1 MTKVDKIKL
10 RQAIK
15 SQKETR
21 KASAGFESK
30 YKLISSKNGKVRD
43 ILFLFGSWVGH
54 RLSDIMQ
61 DPQGQNYIFNYILN
75 SDNNF
80 PKDFKEAVFAIA
92 KTLEAEDDFISF
104 RKEDDD
110 IHF

>member
-1 MTKVDKIKL
+1 MAKTDKVKL

-15 SQKETR
+15 NQKESRNT
-21 KASAGFESK
+21 SISFDNK
-30 YKLISSKNGKVRD
+30 YRLIRSKNGKIRD

-75 SDNNF
+75 PENNF
-80 PKDFKEAVFAIA
+80 PTDFKRAVFDIA
-92 KTLEAEDDFISF
+92 KSLEAEDDHISS
-104 RKEDDD
+104 KEEND
-110 IHF
+110 IPY